1 MIHVFF
7 TFVPCTILKS
17 STHTHWN
24 CDWDQFFPFGLYL
37 FLIFIFYFL
46 DATLWMAPPT
56 VGSRSGRIYY
66 CIQTSVAP
74 PTIVVFCND
83 PALFT
88 DNYQR
93 YLERKV
99 RDALDF
105 EGTPL
110 KIIWRGKTIRDVGRA
125 ARKGDVATTRITG
138 KGQLGGGRPGGVPKK
153 QGGKFFD

>member
-1 MIHVFF
+1 MSCLLFSKLAF
-7 TFVPCTILKS
+7 T
-17 STHTHWN
+17 HN
-24 CDWDQFFPFGLYL
+24 
-37 FLIFIFYFL
+37 FLFYFL

-138 KGQLGGGRPGGVPKK
+138 KGQLGGGRPGASAPKK

>member
-1 MIHVFF
+1 
-7 TFVPCTILKS
+7 
-17 STHTHWN
+17 
-24 CDWDQFFPFGLYL
+24 
-37 FLIFIFYFL
+37 
-46 DATLWMAPPT
+46 MAPPT
-56 VGSRSGRIYY
+56 VCSRSGRIYY

-138 KGQLGGGRPGGVPKK
+138 KGQLGGGRPGASAPKK

>member
-1 MIHVFF
+1 MRLRLTFF
-7 TFVPCTILKS
+7 F
-17 STHTHWN
+17 W
-24 CDWDQFFPFGLYL
+24 
-37 FLIFIFYFL
+37 LIFIFHFISHNFSLKKLTYVYLSFCFL

>member
-1 MIHVFF
+1 MTISLLTF
-7 TFVPCTILKS
+7 TFSFSI
-17 STHTHWN
+17 
-24 CDWDQFFPFGLYL
+24 L
-37 FLIFIFYFL
+37 FLPNIIFSLSLSIFSFL